1 MVNASIKYLWGI
13 ESGEYTSP
21 EYVTLTWSS
30 TLVKFESD
38 LKNISVLIDY
48 WIFQWWRAD
57 DEYNKKVDE
66 EAMKSD
72 FIVLT
77 HAHLDHSWRVPLLVK
92 NGYDNPIYMTKLTAL
107 QSEQMLLDFVKVAR
121 AKMEEA
127 KEQNEKIEKELKRHI
142 FIVEAYEK
150 LKSKISKQ
158 DREKIKWALYK
169 KFGENYN
176 LEALFTES
184 KAILEEE
191 KVFSIEDI
199 KTKLETVTELL
210 YDETDIANM
219 MSLVHILEVWDEEV
233 LNDFFYIDKYNKKTL
248 EYILDKILKW
258 YEKEIFIDNSV
269 FNKIKDELSERIAK
283 TKKVLEENT
292 RIKKDNEKLSEEL
305 DEALNFVLYVDREQS
320 KDLFDEY
327 SKKLKKHGIK
337 EYSDIEDAL
346 EKPYKVKYSLETL
359 EKVSKLLKVK
369 VKTWDE
375 KNKRIIDSIK
385 LNFLDAGHIEWS
397 VQALITVVTESVNI
411 ALRNKK
417 NKDWFGK
424 KTTKH
429 TNLLFSWDLWRIKNP
444 NLSWRPEV
452 SSLKLDYAQYET
464 TYAWRNHPNREQ
476 TEKEFLD
483 ELSIANW
490 KVIVPTFSMQ
500 RTQEI
505 LMLLIEDMYK
515 HRWDK
520 DELDKLKLELKEVES
535 DYNSIENK
543 NSVKAKQLFRTIEI
557 LKDDIKKIKKSSYFF
572 NIVLDSPLSEKITNI
587 YINELWE
594 KYDLLDPGTQIE
606 LFGREVITYIKNKK
620 EQKELYSGKR
630 AYRKE
635 IIISS
640 SGMCEWWAVVS
651 HLQANLE
658 NSKSTVVFVWYT
670 PPNCRGWLIKEKKD
684 VSIEWEVY
692 KVSCNVVDIKW
703 FSWHIDEEELLQL
716 LSETSINRWAKVSLT
731 HWTDS
736 RLELREKIKKEVL
749 RTRKSIDILVPELWD
764 TVKIKI

>member
-1 MVNASIKYLWGI
+1 MVNASIKYLGGI
-13 ESGEYTSP
+13 ESGDYTSP

-38 LKNISVLIDY
+38 LKNISLLIDY
-48 WIFQWWRAD
+48 WMFQWWRAD
-57 DEYNKKVDE
+57 DEYNKKIDD

-92 NGYDNPIYMTKLTAL
+92 NGYNNPIYMTKLTAL

-127 KEQNEKIEKELKRHI
+127 KEQNEKIEKELKLHI
-142 FIVEAYEK
+142 FIVESYEK

-158 DREKIKWALYK
+158 DREKIKWGLYK

-176 LEALFTES
+176 LEAMYLES
-184 KAILEEE
+184 KIILDEQ

-199 KTKLETVTELL
+199 KTKLEAVTELL
-210 YDETDIANM
+210 YDETDVANM
-219 MSLVHILEVWDEEV
+219 MSLVHLLEVWDEEV
-233 LNDFFYIDKYNKKTL
+233 LNDFFFIDKYNKKTL
-248 EYILDKILKW
+248 DYILDKILKW

-269 FNKIKDELSERIAK
+269 FNKIKDELSERIVK
-283 TKKVLEENT
+283 TKKILEENV
-292 RIKKDNEKLSEEL
+292 RIKKDNEKLSERL
-305 DEALNFVLYVDREQS
+305 DEALNFVLTVNREQA
-320 KDLFDEY
+320 KEMYDEY
-327 SKKLKKHGIK
+327 SKFLKKYWVK
-337 EYSDIEDAL
+337 EYSDIDDVL
-346 EKPYKVKYSLETL
+346 ERPYKIRYSLEIL

-375 KNKRIIDSIK
+375 RNKRIIDSIK

-397 VQALITVVTESVNI
+397 VQALITVVTESVNTV
-411 ALRNKK
+411 LKNKK

-444 NLSWRPEV
+444 NLSWRPDV
-452 SSLKLDYAQYET
+452 SNLKLDYAQYET
-464 TYAWRNHPNREQ
+464 TYAGRNHPNREQ

-483 ELSIANW
+483 ELWLAEW
-490 KVIVPTFSMQ
+490 KVVVPTFSMQ

-520 DELDKLKLELKEVES
+520 DELEKLKIELTEVKN
-535 DYNSIENK
+535 DYDSLENK
-543 NSVKAKQLFRTIEI
+543 DSSKARQLLRTIEI

-620 EQKELYSGKR
+620 EQKELYKWKR
-630 AYRKE
+630 AFRKE

-651 HLQANLE
+651 HLAENLE
-658 NSKSTVVFVWYT
+658 NPKSTVVFVWYT
-670 PPNCRGWLIKEKKD
+670 PPNCRWWLIKEKKD
-684 VSIEWEVY
+684 VSIDGEIYE
-692 KVSCNVVDIKW
+692 VSCNVVDIKW
-703 FSWHIDEEELLQL
+703 FSWHIDEDELLQL
-716 LSETSINRWAKVSLT
+716 LSETSISRWAKISLT
-731 HWTDS
+731 HWTES
-736 RLELREKIKKEVL
+736 RLELKEKIKKEVL
-749 RTRKSIDILVPELWD
+749 RTRKSIDILVPDLWD
-764 TVKIKI
+764 IIKIKI

>member
-1 MVNASIKYLWGI
+1 MVNASIKYLGGI
-13 ESGEYTSP
+13 ESGDFSSP

-38 LKNISVLIDY
+38 LKNISVIIDY

-57 DEYNKKVDE
+57 DEYNKIVDD

-72 FIVLT
+72 FMVLT

-127 KEQNEKIEKELKRHI
+127 IEQNEKIEKELKLHI

-169 KFGENYN
+169 KFWDNYN
-176 LEALFTES
+176 LEAMYSES
-184 KAILEEE
+184 KAILEEQ
-191 KVFSIEDI
+191 KVFTVLDI
-199 KTKLETVTELL
+199 KKKLETVTELL

-219 MSLVHILEVWDEEV
+219 MSLVHLLEVWDEEV
-233 LNDFFYIDKYNKKTL
+233 LNDFFFIDKYNKKTL
-248 EYILDKILKW
+248 DYILDKILKW
-258 YEKEIFIDNSV
+258 YEQEIFIDNSV
-269 FNKIKDELSERIAK
+269 FNKIKDELAQRIEK
-283 TKKVLEENT
+283 TKKALEENT

-320 KDLFDEY
+320 KELFDSY
-327 SKKLKKHGIK
+327 SKFLKKHSVK
-337 EYSDIEDAL
+337 DYNDIEDAL
-346 EKPYKVKYSLETL
+346 ERPYKVKYSLETL
-359 EKVSKLLKVK
+359 EKVSRLLKVK
-369 VKTWDE
+369 VKTSDE

-397 VQALITVVTESVNI
+397 VQALITVVTESVDTT
-411 ALRNKK
+411 LRNKK
-417 NKDWFGK
+417 NKDWFAK

-452 SSLKLDYAQYET
+452 SNLKLDYAQYET
-464 TYAWRNHPNREQ
+464 TYAGRNHPDREQ
-476 TEKEFLD
+476 TEKEFLS
-483 ELSIANW
+483 ELSFAEW
-490 KVIVPTFSMQ
+490 KVVVPTFSMQ

-520 DELDKLKLELKEVES
+520 DELDKLKLELTELNS
-535 DYNSIENK
+535 DYNAIENK
-543 NSVKAKQLFRTIEI
+543 SWVKARQLLRTIEI

-587 YINELWE
+587 YISELWE
-594 KYDLLDPGTQIE
+594 KYDLLDPGVQIK
-606 LFGREVITYIKNKK
+606 LFWREVITYVKNKK
-620 EQKELYSGKR
+620 EQKELYKWKR

-651 HLQANLE
+651 HLAENLE
-658 NSKSTVVFVWYT
+658 NPKSTVVFVWYT
-670 PPNCRGWLIKEKKD
+670 PPNCRWWLIKAKND
-684 VSIEWEVY
+684 VSIEWEIY
-692 KVSCNVVDIKW
+692 KVLCNVVDIKW

-716 LSETSINRWAKVSLT
+716 LSETSINRGAKVSLT

-736 RLELREKIKKEVL
+736 RLELRKKIRKEVL
-749 RTRKSIDILVPELWD
+749 RTRKSIDILVPELWE
-764 TVKIKI
+764 TVKLKI